1 MRSWNEAMSIIENDV
16 IPFFQQG
23 GFKNLLDRLE
33 ALEKAKKKSKK
44 PEAKEDPKP
53 VEKPKPKPKKKSKKV
68 KKVELKPDVK
78 ATVTLDDSGRTEV
91 KEKKE

>member
-1 MRSWNEAMSIIENDV
+1 MSIIENDV

-23 GFKNLLDRLE
+23 GFKNLLDRIEVLE
-33 ALEKAKKKSKK
+33 EAIGKPKVEKG
-44 PEAKEDPKP
+44 D
-53 VEKPKPKPKKKSKKV
+53 VVVVTGLGVGDEKPKPKPKKRSRKAKK
-68 KKVELKPDVK
+68 KELKPDVK